1 MHPPSLTAASMQTM
15 QQLLPKILGSAVSA
29 LGFYGVV
36 KLLGFLYHELTS
48 SVRLLPGP
56 PSTSW
61 IYGNLKEISN
71 LEDSQ
76 LHEEWERAY
85 GHTTQY
91 KGILG
96 MVRMCTTDHKAVN
109 HILMHPDIYQKPA
122 ANRHALASILGEGS
136 LLVVEGGK
144 HKTQRKTMNPAF
156 GLIQTRY
163 LTEIFI
169 EKAIELRDVW
179 ASQIGESGS
188 AQIDALSWMSRTA
201 LDVIGLAGFNYKFD
215 ALIGEPNELSQAFS
229 TVFQSSVKFEV
240 FSLLRNFFPP
250 LRLIETKT
258 SRDRQAAHE
267 VMSRIGSELL
277 ASSKAGVA
285 LAGKDGL
292 DNGLQS
298 RSLLS
303 LLVKANMSAS
313 VPDHQKMSDEDVI
326 DQVATFIAAGHETT
340 GTGTTWA
347 LFALTQNPGVQAQ
360 LREELLRVLTDTP
373 SMDELSALPY
383 LDAVIR
389 ETMRLYAPLPS
400 TTRVAHADDVLPLS
414 TPLTDSKGNVHRS
427 IVLKKGQWVSIPVLA
442 MNRSKSIWGED
453 AWEFKPERW
462 QSPPDTAHDIPGIWG
477 NTLTFMGGPRAC
489 IGWRFAVTEMKAL
502 LFTLIRSFE
511 LELAVP
517 PEEIVGKLSAVV
529 YRPMVKSNREAGN
542 VLPLIIKPFQRA

>member
-1 MHPPSLTAASMQTM
+1 M
-15 QQLLPKILGSAVSA
+15 QQLLPKILGSAICA
-29 LGFYGVV
+29 LGFYGVL
-36 KLLGFLYHELTS
+36 KLANFLHRELTS

-71 LEDSQ
+71 LEDSR
-76 LHEEWERAY
+76 LHEEWGRVY
-85 GHTTQY
+85 RHTTQY

-96 MVRMCTTDHKAVN
+96 MVRMCTTDPKAVN

-122 ANRHALASILGEGS
+122 ATRHALASILGEGS

-144 HKTQRKTMNPAF
+144 HKTQNPAF

-179 ASQIGESGS
+179 AFQIGESGS

-201 LDVIGLAGFNYKFD
+201 LDVIGLAGFNYM
-215 ALIGEPNELSQAFS
+215 L
-229 TVFQSSVKFEV
+229 
-240 FSLLRNFFPP
+240 SLLQNFFPP

-258 SRDRQAAHE
+258 SRDRQAARE

-277 ASSKAGVA
+277 ASSKAGIA
-285 LAGKDGL
+285 RAEKDDL

-313 VPDHQKMSDEDVI
+313 VPGRQKMSDEDVI

-340 GTGTTWA
+340 GTGTAWA
-347 LFALTQNPGVQAQ
+347 LFALTQNPRVQAQ
-360 LREELLRVLTDTP
+360 LREELLTVLTDIP
-373 SMDELSALPY
+373 SMEELSALPY

-414 TPLTDSKGNVHRS
+414 TPLTDSKGNVRRS
-427 IVLKKGQWVSIPVLA
+427 IVFKKGQWVSIPVLA

-462 QSPPDTAHDIPGIWG
+462 HSLPDAAHDIPGIWG
-477 NTLTFMGGPRAC
+477 NTLAFMGGPRAC

-502 LFTLIRSFE
+502 LFTLVRSFE

-542 VLPLIIKPFQRA
+542 ALPLIVKPFPRG

>member
-1 MHPPSLTAASMQTM
+1 MR
-15 QQLLPKILGSAVSA
+15 QLLPKILGSAISA
-29 LGFYGVV
+29 LGFYGVF
-36 KLLGFLYHELTS
+36 KLLAFLYHELTS

-71 LEDSQ
+71 LEDSR
-76 LHEEWERAY
+76 LHEEWGRAY

-96 MVRMCTTDHKAVN
+96 MVRMCTTDPKAVN

-136 LLVVEGGK
+136 LLVVEGVSNYS
-144 HKTQRKTMNPAF
+144 TRKTMNPAF

-179 ASQIGESGS
+179 ASQIGDSGS
-188 AQIDALSWMSRTA
+188 AQIDGLSWMSRTA

-229 TVFQSSVKFEV
+229 TVFQTSVKFEV
-240 FSLLRNFFPP
+240 FSLLQNFFPP
-250 LRLIETKT
+250 LRLIVST

-285 LAGKDGL
+285 LAEKDGI

-347 LFALTQNPGVQAQ
+347 LFALTQNPRVQAQ
-360 LREELLRVLTDTP
+360 LREELLGVLTDTP
-373 SMDELSALPY
+373 SMEELSALPY

-400 TTRVAHADDVLPLS
+400 TTRVADVDDILPLS
-414 TPLTDSKGNVHRS
+414 TPLTDSKGDVHRS

-442 MNRSKSIWGED
+442 MNRSKFIWGED

-462 QSPPDTAHDIPGIWG
+462 QSPPDAAHDIPGIWG

-502 LFTLIRSFE
+502 LFTLVRSFE

-542 VLPLIIKPFQRA
+542 VLPLIIKPYQRA

>member
-1 MHPPSLTAASMQTM
+1 MR
-15 QQLLPKILGSAVSA
+15 QLLPKILGSAISA
-29 LGFYGVV
+29 LGFYGVF
-36 KLLGFLYHELTS
+36 KLLAFLYHELTS

-71 LEDSQ
+71 LEDSR
-76 LHEEWERAY
+76 LHEEWGRAY

-96 MVRMCTTDHKAVN
+96 MVRMCTTDPKAVN

-179 ASQIGESGS
+179 ASHIGESGS

-229 TVFQSSVKFEV
+229 TVFQTSVKFEV
-240 FSLLRNFFPP
+240 FSLLQNFFP
-250 LRLIETKT
+250 LYGLSKQ
-258 SRDRQAAHE
+258 RQVAT
-267 VMSRIGSELL
+267 
-277 ASSKAGVA
+277 AGVA
-285 LAGKDGL
+285 LAEKDGI

-347 LFALTQNPGVQAQ
+347 LFALTQNLRVQAQ
-360 LREELLRVLTDTP
+360 LREEVLGVVTDTP
-373 SMDELSALPY
+373 SMEELSALPY

-400 TTRVAHADDVLPLS
+400 TTRVADVDDILPLS
-414 TPLTDSKGNVHRS
+414 TPLTDSKGDVHRS

-462 QSPPDTAHDIPGIWG
+462 QSPPDAAHDIPGIWG

-502 LFTLIRSFE
+502 LFTLVRSFE

-542 VLPLIIKPFQRA
+542 VLPLIIKPYQRA

>member
-1 MHPPSLTAASMQTM
+1 M
-15 QQLLPKILGSAVSA
+15 QQLLPKILGSAISA
-29 LGFYGVV
+29 LGFYGVF
-36 KLLGFLYHELTS
+36 KLLSFLYHELTS
-48 SVRLLPGP
+48 SFRLLPGP

-71 LEDSQ
+71 LEDSK
-76 LHEEWERAY
+76 LHEEWGRIY

-96 MVRMCTTDHKAVN
+96 MARMCTTDPKAVN
-109 HILMHPDIYQKPA
+109 HILMHPDVYQKPA

-144 HKTQRKTMNPAF
+144 HKAQRKTMNPAF

-179 ASQIGESGS
+179 ASQIGENGS

-229 TVFQSSVKFEV
+229 TVFQSGVKFEI
-240 FSLLRNFFPP
+240 FSLLQNFFPP

-258 SRDRQAAHE
+258 IRDRQAARE

-277 ASSKAGVA
+277 ASSKEGVA
-285 LAGKDGL
+285 LAEKAGHE
-292 DNGLQS
+292 NGLQS

-313 VPDHQKMSDEDVI
+313 VPDHQKMSDKDVI

-347 LFALTQNPGVQAQ
+347 LFALTQNPKVQAK
-360 LREELLRVLTDTP
+360 LREELLDVLTDTP
-373 SMDELSALPY
+373 SMEELSALPY

-389 ETMRLYAPLPS
+389 ETMRLYTPLPS

-414 TPLTDSKGNVHRS
+414 SPLTDLKGNVHRS

-453 AWEFKPERW
+453 AWEFRPERW
-462 QSPPDTAHDIPGIWG
+462 ESPPDAAHDIPGVWG
-477 NTLTFMGGPRAC
+477 NTLAFMGGPRAC

-502 LFTLIRSFE
+502 LFTLVRSFE

-542 VLPLIIKPFQRA
+542 VLPLIIKPYPRT